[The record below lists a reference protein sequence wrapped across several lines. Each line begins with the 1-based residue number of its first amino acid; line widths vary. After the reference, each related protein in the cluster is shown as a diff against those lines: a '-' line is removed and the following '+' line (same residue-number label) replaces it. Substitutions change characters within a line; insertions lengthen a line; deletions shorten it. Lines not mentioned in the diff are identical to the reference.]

1 MLMRLRA
8 HLWTIQLIQRQHQYL
23 SKIRLIDYLLRV
35 ATNQMGITQQI
46 KNLLCPN
53 LLPIRSNTRMK
64 RILVSSELN
73 TWVKEM
79 EVLPHQQ

>member
-1 MLMRLRA
+1 MLMHLRV
-8 HLWTIQLIQRQHQYL
+8 HPWTTQLILRQHQYL
-23 SKIRLIDYLLRV
+23 FKIRLIDYLSRV
-35 ATNQMGITQQI
+35 ATNQITLVQQT
-46 KNLLCPN
+46 KNSLCLN

-79 EVLPHQQ
+79 ETLLHLQ